1 MTPMKQQTG
10 FTLVEMAMVLVI
22 VGLLIGG
29 LVTPLSM
36 QLEQRRVS
44 ETQKAL
50 DDGREALIGFALRYG
65 YLPCPAISASNGL
78 EDRSGNGCTNQ
89 KRVGYLP
96 WATLGLPKLDAWNH
110 LFRYSVT
117 PAFADSSLTTHFT
130 LATARDITVATRD
143 LKGALVPATGT
154 ADIPAVILS
163 HGKNGYGSTSDQ
175 GITIADAGVGNTDE
189 KLNSSS
195 ATSFISR
202 SINDNPAQPGGEYD
216 DMVAWLSP
224 NILFNRMVSAQRL
237 P

>member
-1 MTPMKQQTG
+1 MKKHKQSKG

-36 QLEQRRVS
+36 QLEQRKVS

-50 DDGREALIGFALRYG
+50 DDAREALIGYALRYG
-65 YLPCPAISASNGL
+65 YLPCPAQSASVGL
-78 EDRSGNGCTNQ
+78 EDRTGTRCTGE
-89 KRVGYLP
+89 KRAGYLP

-117 PAFADSSLTTHFT
+117 PAFTDSGPTTHFT
-130 LATARDITVATRD
+130 LATPRDITVATRD
-143 LKGALVPATGT
+143 MQGGLTPATGN
-154 ADIPAVILS
+154 ADIPAVIIS
-163 HGKNGYGSTSDQ
+163 HGKNGYGATTDQ
-175 GITIADAGVGNTDE
+175 GTTIADMGNGNADE
-189 KLNSSS
+189 KLNASS
-195 ATSFISR
+195 ATSFVTR
-202 SINDNPAQPGGEYD
+202 LINDNPAQPGGEYD

-224 NILFNRMVSAQRL
+224 NILFNRMVAAQRL

>member
-1 MTPMKQQTG
+1 MKRSAG

-50 DDGREALIGFALRYG
+50 DDAREALIGFALRYG

-78 EDRSGNGCTNQ
+78 EDRNGNQCTNQ

-110 LFRYSVT
+110 LYRYSVT
-117 PAFADSSLTTHFT
+117 PAFADSAPTGRFNLW
-130 LATARDITVATRD
+130 TARDITVATRD
-143 LKGALVPATGT
+143 LKGALAPATAT
-154 ADIPAVILS
+154 ADIPAVLIS

-175 GITIADAGVGNTDE
+175 GTTIADAGNGNVDE
-189 KLNSSS
+189 KLNSSA
-195 ATSFISR
+195 ATSFVSR
-202 SINDNPAQPGGEYD
+202 GINDNPAQPGGEFD
-216 DMVAWLSP
+216 DIVVWLSP
-224 NILFNRMVSAQRL
+224 NILFNRMVAAQRL